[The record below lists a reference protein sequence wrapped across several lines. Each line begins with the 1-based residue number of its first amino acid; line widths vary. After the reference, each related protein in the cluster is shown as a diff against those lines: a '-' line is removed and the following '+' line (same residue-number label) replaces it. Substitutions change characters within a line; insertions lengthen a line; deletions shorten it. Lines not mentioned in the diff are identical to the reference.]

1 MSNDMAYL
9 TAAEFVQRTL
19 IDSALPRTDDGDSI
33 WHPQLELGD
42 DVRGGCGVS
51 FNVAGGKL
59 IVLVEGYW
67 RYPGEV
73 CYFVNWTHASNGN
86 FRCGA
91 GVNNV
96 WAALLDV
103 GCAIEFARNA
113 GDKQEAPQQTP
124 V

>member
-1 MSNDMAYL
+1 MSDNPYKV
-9 TAAEFVQRTL
+9 AADFLLRTL
-19 IDSALPRTDDGDSI
+19 TESALPRLDDGREIFHAAITSV
-33 WHPQLELGD
+33 LED
-42 DVRGGCGVS
+42 EAIVE
-51 FNVAGGKL
+51 FTIAGGKL
-59 IVLVEGYW
+59 AIIVGDYW
-67 RYPGEV
+67 RYPTA

-96 WAALLDV
+96 WAALV
-103 GCAIEFARNA
+103 EIGSAMEFARNA